1 MLKHPSYQT
10 FSIIIP
16 TFERPRQLACCLD
29 ALASQQYP
37 RENYEVIVIN
47 DGGQTALQPIVAQFQ
62 DKMALKL
69 IKQQNAG
76 PAAARNAGAAL
87 ATGRLL
93 AFIDDDCVAPHD
105 WLANLARRFAVE
117 PNYAIGGQTIN
128 ALPDNLYATASQIL
142 IAYLY
147 SYYHLNQA
155 QATQPPFFASNNLA
169 LPAEGFNAIGG
180 FDTRFPL
187 AAGEDRDLCERWQ
200 YAGYRVRYAQEVL
213 VSHFHDLTLR
223 TFIQQHFHYGR
234 GNFRF
239 QQLRQKRR
247 QSQNKIEAS
256 SFYLSMLRYPFSQ
269 QSCKKAFWLSIL
281 LVISQLGNVAGFAW
295 ERLSQKLKKNQNK
308 V

>member
-1 MLKHPSYQT
+1 MLKRPYYQT

-16 TFERPRQLACCLD
+16 TFERPQQLARCLE
-29 ALASQQYP
+29 ALAKQQYP
-37 RENYEVIVIN
+37 RENYEVIVSN
-47 DGGQTALQPIVAQFQ
+47 DGGQTSLQQVVEQFQ

-69 IKQQNAG
+69 IKQLNAG
-76 PAAARNAGAAL
+76 QAAARNGGAAV
-87 ATGRLL
+87 ATGRFL
-93 AFIDDDCVAPHD
+93 AFIDDDCVAAPD
-105 WLANLARRFAVE
+105 WLSNLAKRFAVE
-117 PNYAIGGQTIN
+117 PSYAIGGQTIN
-128 ALPDNLYATASQIL
+128 ALTDNLYATASQML

-147 SYYHLNQA
+147 SYYHLKQF

-169 LPAEGFNAIGG
+169 LPAEVFQEIDGFNETLRCA
-180 FDTRFPL
+180 
-187 AAGEDRDLCERWQ
+187 EDRDLCERWQ
-200 YAGYRVRYAQEVL
+200 YAGYRFRYAPEVL

-223 TFIQQHFHYGR
+223 TFIRQHFNYGR

-256 SFYLSMLRYPFSQ
+256 SFYLSMLHYPFSQ
-269 QSCKKAFWLSIL
+269 QPRQKAFLLSIL
-281 LVISQLGNVAGFAW
+281 LVISQLGNIAGFAW